1 MAMDV
6 WVWVAVGVG
15 LYWLGLVVARHLE
28 LMPASVTTYGPV
40 TIVRTD
46 RGRRVIERLARHR
59 RLWRAWANVG
69 LGLALVV
76 MVGSFVMLL
85 WSAMLSAVDP
95 SPDQLQQ
102 PQNVLV
108 IPGVNEFLPLEVA
121 PEIVVGLVVGTVV
134 HEAGHGL
141 LCRVED
147 IEIESMGAAMLAII
161 PLGAFVEPD
170 EADAER
176 TDRGA
181 RARMFAAGVTNN
193 FALTVVVFAL
203 LFGPVIGAFAVAPGA
218 AVGGALPGSA
228 AETAGIGSGDRITA
242 VDGEPVDDQDDLDA
256 ILASTDERTVTVEV
270 DGERTTQVE
279 RSLLVT
285 ASSTLGPADIP
296 EGSTVRS
303 VDGHPVHTRTGFAE
317 AVGEREVVEVGYR
330 DADGDVASTAV
341 PVGALAGV
349 RDGPMADGGAPL
361 DAEVVITVVD
371 GERVLDT
378 DDLTEVLDAR
388 DPGETVEVVYVSD
401 GERHGIDVTL
411 EEAPDGGGF
420 LGVVTLVGT
429 SGMQLSD
436 FGIRGYPAERYLAM
450 LGGGGDAGV
459 PLADSFVG
467 RMVLA
472 IFLPLASLVFGG
484 ALPYNFPGFTA
495 ETANFF
501 VVEGPLGAL
510 GPGAFLLANVLFWTG
525 WININLG
532 FFNCIPAIP
541 LDGGH
546 ILRTGLESL
555 LSRAPVPVS
564 ERVVSAI
571 VGVVALLML
580 ASFLVLI
587 FGAGILAP

>member
-1 MAMDV
+1 MDV

-15 LYWLGLVVARHLE
+15 LYWLGLVLARRLG
-28 LMPASVTTYGPV
+28 LMPPSVTTYGPV
-40 TIVRTD
+40 TILRTD
-46 RGRRVIERLARHR
+46 RGRGAIEYLSRYR

-76 MVGSFVMLL
+76 MVGSFIMLL

-121 PEIVVGLVVGTVV
+121 PEIIVGLVVGTVV
-134 HEAGHGL
+134 HEGGHGL

-147 IEIESMGAAMLAII
+147 IEIRSMGAATLAVI
-161 PLGAFVEPD
+161 PIGAFVEPD
-170 EADAER
+170 EDDAER
-176 TDRGA
+176 ADRGA

-193 FALTVVVFAL
+193 FALTVLVFAI
-203 LFGPVIGAFAVAPGA
+203 LFGPVIGSFAVAPGA

-228 AETAGIGSGDRITA
+228 AEGAGIDAGDRITA
-242 VDGEPVDDQDDLDA
+242 VDGEPVEDQADLDA
-256 ILASTDERTVTVEV
+256 ILAETTERTVAVEV

-285 ASSTLGPADIP
+285 ASSTAGPIDIP
-296 EGSTVRS
+296 EGSTILS
-303 VDGHPVHTRTGFAE
+303 VDGHTVHTRPGFEGAI
-317 AVGEREVVEVGYR
+317 GDRETVEVGYR
-330 DADGDVASTAV
+330 GPDGTVDSTTM
-341 PVGALAGV
+341 PIGALTVV
-349 RDGPMADGGAPL
+349 RDGPMADGGVAV
-361 DAEVVITVVD
+361 DSEVVIVAID

-378 DDLTEVLDAR
+378 DDLGTVLEDR
-388 DPGETVEVVYVSD
+388 SPGETVDVVYIRD
-401 GERHGIDVTL
+401 GARHAVDVTL
-411 EEAPDGGGF
+411 GEAPDGGGF

-429 SGMQLSD
+429 TGLQLSD
-436 FGIRGYPAERYLAM
+436 VGIRDYPAERYLAM
-450 LGGGGDAGV
+450 LGGDGEV
-459 PLADSFVG
+459 PIGLAESFVG
-467 RMVLA
+467 KMVLA
-472 IFLPLASLVFGG
+472 IFLPLAGLVFGG

-495 ETANFF
+495 DTANFF
-501 VVEGPLGAL
+501 VVEGPLSVL
-510 GPGAFLLANVLFWTG
+510 GPGAFLLVNVLFWTG

-532 FFNCIPAIP
+532 FFNCIPAVP

-564 ERVVSAI
+564 ERVVSVV
-571 VGVVALLML
+571 VGLVALMML
-580 ASFLVLI
+580 ASFVVLI